1 MEKLRERIQCLKE
14 KRPVYKEMLD
24 FYQKVREEQ
33 EKIKPS
39 LRIDPILLK
48 KEWEDLLKKEGF
60 PLLQKQDFP
69 LDIEASITL
78 FQSLCRIAKEA
89 NPLMSEQVGKI
100 EGTGAG
106 ERLHLSELLK
116 AGVREK
122 TIEQS
127 AEALGLDKNVFLFLI
142 RSSTSPSIEEG
153 MKQVSKEL
161 NSDSWGRGICP
172 VCGSLPYLSFLGE
185 EAGKRSLLCSFCGYP
200 WRTERLFCPFC
211 GNKNQATLQFI
222 FAEGEESCRI
232 DLCDQCHQYI
242 KTIDLRV
249 LQVSDPFLEDL
260 ATLHLDFLASKKGYH
275 RPIPNAW
282 TGR

>member
-1 MEKLRERIQCLKE
+1 MEKLRERIQYLKE

-33 EKIKPS
+33 EKIRPS
-39 LRIDPILLK
+39 LRVDPILLK

-60 PLLQKQDFP
+60 PLLEKEDFP
-69 LDIEASITL
+69 LDIEASIRL
-78 FQSLCRIAKEA
+78 FESLCRIAKEA

-106 ERLHLSELLK
+106 EALHLRGLLK
-116 AGVREK
+116 AGVKEE
-122 TIEQS
+122 TIEKS
-127 AEALGLDKNVFLFLI
+127 IEELGLDKNVFLFLI
-142 RSSTSPSIEEG
+142 RNSTHPSIEAG
-153 MKQVSKEL
+153 MKEVSKKL

-172 VCGSLPYLSFLGE
+172 VCGSLPCLSFLGE
-185 EAGKRSLLCSFCGYP
+185 ETGKRSLLCSFCGFE

-232 DLCDQCHQYI
+232 DLCDQCHRYI

-249 LQVSDPFLEDL
+249 LQVSDPCLEDL
-260 ATLHLDFLASKKGYH
+260 ATLHLDFIASQKGYQ
-275 RPIPNAW
+275 RPVPNLW